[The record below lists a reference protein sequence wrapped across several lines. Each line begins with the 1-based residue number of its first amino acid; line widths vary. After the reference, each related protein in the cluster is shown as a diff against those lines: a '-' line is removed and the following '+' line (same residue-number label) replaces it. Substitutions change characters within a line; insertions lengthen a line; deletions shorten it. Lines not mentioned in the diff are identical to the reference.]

1 MKKLSNSKMLMCL
14 GLAIGCVSTTVL
26 VISKNSSNVLEAS
39 NYSTNSVPKNINL
52 NDTSA
57 SDIREYYS
65 SLNSLST
72 SERQGTNLLKNLK
85 PILKNGQKYFSYA
98 GSATTAVW
106 QAYEIVD
113 RDWVKSPASEISGY
127 NGSTGWIT
135 NYSYG
140 TSNSNTGM
148 NPYVHALYVNR
159 DTENLTRAWGNHNQD
174 QWGINQEHLWAK
186 SNGFQSESPGTGARG
201 DMMHLWAGNGRVNG
215 DTHSNYFYGYVD
227 TTKSYND
234 AGSYASTLS
243 GNRRG
248 TSRTLGGS
256 QTVFEPQDADKGDIA
271 RAIFYMA
278 ARYNY
283 LSGSDSDGIDS
294 GNPNLEIVNALKT
307 DTNSYDSTTT
317 KTGKMGI
324 LQDLLEW
331 NRMDPPDSWEIH
343 RNNLLYNNF
352 TNNRN
357 PFIDFPEWAEY
368 VWGKSVSGSY
378 NSSPTGFATPNS
390 NNINLFGNG
399 GVNPNPGVVS
409 VTVSPDSLGLDLNG
423 TTTGNLTAS
432 VVVTDGA
439 SQTVNWTSSNTNVA
453 TVSSTGVVTAVAIGT
468 CTITATS
475 TADNTKS
482 DTCSVAVVDSAGGQL
497 GVPEDGIIYF
507 GNTTGKT
514 NIDQTSVTA
523 NDSLNNTWT
532 ITTTGTT
539 SFTKNADYSQIGSNK
554 NPASTITFETTFDDE
569 KAVTAL
575 SISLGGFNGT
585 QGDVSLEVGN
595 NEIGAGSLNGS
606 SDVTVN
612 ATDLTKRGTSV
623 TIGIS
628 NIDKGVK
635 VYNISYTYASVNHSS
650 KELSSISLDTA
661 SVTKNFCVGDT
672 FTSEGLITTAH
683 YDDNSESV
691 VTPASVSTP
700 DMSTAGNKTVTV
712 TYTEGGVT
720 KTATY
725 QITVS
730 EPIVTSIT
738 ATVDQTF
745 HPGDMIITSDIY
757 VEDNLGNEIV
767 DFDFANEEY
776 EFTYDDAPSGG
787 GVAVKTFANAVSY
800 GNLTCDVS
808 VNVSRKAYKTV
819 TTLLDTIDREFTGMI
834 STQYHDW
841 TKTATN
847 SGIVYEGNSA
857 TTDGTVQ
864 LRTTNSNSGIVATA
878 NSNELN
884 VLSVSLTWHSNN
896 QENRKVDIY
905 AKNTPYS
912 APTDLY
918 DTSTQGT
925 KIGTIN
931 LNVTDALEFSGSYLY
946 IGLKSNYG
954 AIYLDDITISYGNK
968 QTAENVANYIMYA
981 DAEGQCENK
990 FDFAKDY
997 FEEMYIADKTEFMS
1011 SDDYVIAS
1019 ARTRFLA
1026 WARYHNTQITYLNGE
1041 YVFSKLNSLHNYSAE
1056 NLFEDNSNSIFILLV
1071 VCTVGVGAVSI
1082 FYLLKKKKKSL

>member
-1 MKKLSNSKMLMCL
+1 MKKIFNNKLLMCL
-14 GLAIGCVSTTVL
+14 GLALGCVP
-26 VISKNSSNVLEAS
+26 VIALTIDKNSSKEVEAS

-52 NDTSA
+52 NDASA

-72 SERQGTNLLKNLK
+72 NERQGTNLLKNLK

-127 NGSTGWIT
+127 DASSGWIT

-159 DTENLTRAWGNHNQD
+159 DIDNETRAWGNHNQN

-215 DTHSNYFYGYVD
+215 DTHSNYYYGYVD
-227 TTKSYND
+227 TTKTYND

-248 TSRTLGGS
+248 TSRTLGSGIE
-256 QTVFEPQDADKGDIA
+256 QVFEPQDSDKGDIA

-283 LSGSDSDGIDS
+283 LSGSDSDGIDA

-331 NRMDPPDSWEIH
+331 NRLDPPDSWEIH

-378 NSSPTGFATPNS
+378 NSSPTGFAAPSS
-390 NNINLFGNG
+390 NNINQFGNG
-399 GVNPNPGVVS
+399 TVDPNPSVVS
-409 VTVSPDSLGLDLNG
+409 VTVSPSTLKLDLNK
-423 TTTGNLTAS
+423 TATANLTAT
-432 VVVTDGA
+432 VNVTNGA
-439 SQTVNWTSSNTNVA
+439 SQNVTWESSNPSIAN
-453 TVSSTGVVTAVAIGT
+453 VSSSGAVTGLAVGN
-468 CTITATS
+468 CVITATS
-475 TADNTKS
+475 EFDSTKYGECTITVIDSSQGLSTGHKYKLGWGAASGEEGTYTNFADVS
-482 DTCSVAVVDSAGGQL
+482 GSVNDLFSFTTSKNGSSSVPAYNANASELRLYYSASGTGGSITI
-497 GVPEDGIIYF
+497 VPEDGITITDAVIKTSTEPLMGYSVD
-507 GNTTGKT
+507 GGSVVTISKENSQYTIEDISASSSLTLQNVNTT
-514 NIDQTSVTA
+514 
-523 NDSLNNTWT
+523 NTQLRIST
-532 ITTTGTT
+532 IELT
-539 SFTKNADYSQIGSNK
+539 YSQAGGLQQK
-554 NPASTITFETTFDDE
+554 N
-569 KAVTAL
+569 
-575 SISLGGFNGT
+575 
-585 QGDVSLEVGN
+585 
-595 NEIGAGSLNGS
+595 
-606 SDVTVN
+606 
-612 ATDLTKRGTSV
+612 
-623 TIGIS
+623 
-628 NIDKGVK
+628 
-635 VYNISYTYASVNHSS
+635 
-650 KELSSISLDTA
+650 LSSISLDSTNA
-661 SVTKNFCVGDT
+661 KTNYYVDDDFIYN
-672 FTSEGLITTAH
+672 GLIVTAH

-691 VTPASVSTP
+691 VTPTSVSTP

-730 EPIVTSIT
+730 EPTVTSIT

-757 VEDNLGNEIV
+757 VEDNLGNEV
-767 DFDFANEEY
+767 ADFDFADEEY

-787 GVAVKTFANAVSY
+787 GVGVKTFADAVSY
-800 GNLTCDVS
+800 GNLKCDVS
-808 VNVSRKAYKTV
+808 VNVSRTPYKEV
-819 TTLLDTIDREFTGMI
+819 ATLSDIIDREFTGMT
-834 STQYHDW
+834 STQYYDW

-847 SGIVYEGNSA
+847 SGIVYKGNSA
-857 TTDGTVQ
+857 TTNGTVQ
-864 LRTTNSNSGIVATA
+864 LRTNNNNSGIVVAT
-878 NSNELN
+878 NSTG
-884 VLSVSLTWHSNN
+884 LSVSSVSLSWNSSTSDGRIV
-896 QENRKVDIY
+896 EVYGKSTAYSSPSDLYESSKGTLLGTI
-905 AKNTPYS
+905 AKNDSTP
-912 APTDLY
+912 L
-918 DTSTQGT
+918 
-925 KIGTIN
+925 TI
-931 LNVTDALEFSGSYLY
+931 SGSYLY
-946 IGLKSNYG
+946 LGLKSKSG
-954 AIYLDDITISYGNK
+954 ALFLDDITINYGNK
-968 QTAENVANYIMYA
+968 QSAKNVANYIMYA
-981 DAEGQCENK
+981 DTDGQCENK
-990 FDFAKDY
+990 FDFAKEY
-997 FEEMYIADKTEFMS
+997 FEEMYIADKIEFMS
-1011 SDDYVIAS
+1011 SNDYVIAT
-1019 ARTRFLA
+1019 ARNRFLA
-1026 WARYHNTQITYLNGE
+1026 WARHHHIQVTYLNGD
-1041 YVFSKLNSLHNYSAE
+1041 YVFSNLNSFYNYSGE
-1056 NLFEDNSNSIFILLV
+1056 NLYVDNNNAVVILLII
-1071 VCTVGVGAVSI
+1071 CTVGAGALSI
-1082 FYLLKKKKKSL
+1082 LYLLKKKKKSI

>member
-26 VISKNSSNVLEAS
+26 VIGKNSSNALEAS

-85 PILKNGQKYFSYA
+85 PILKNGQKYFSYS

-127 NGSTGWIT
+127 NASTGWIS

-140 TSNSNTGM
+140 SSNSNTGM

-283 LSGSDSDGIDS
+283 LSGSDSDGIDA

-378 NSSPTGFATPNS
+378 NSSPTGFAAPSS
-390 NNINLFGNG
+390 NNINQFGNG
-399 GVNPNPGVVS
+399 IVDPNPSVVS
-409 VTVSPDSLGLDLNG
+409 VTVSPSTLKLDLNK
-423 TTTGNLTAS
+423 TATANLT
-432 VVVTDGA
+432 VTVNVTNGA
-439 SQTVNWTSSNTNVA
+439 SQNVTWESSNPSIAN
-453 TVSSTGVVTAVAIGT
+453 VSSSGAVTGLAVGT
-468 CTITATS
+468 CVITATS
-475 TADNTKS
+475 EFDSTKYGECAITVIDSSQGLSTGHKYKLGWGAASGEEGTYTNFADVS
-482 DTCSVAVVDSAGGQL
+482 GSVNDLFSFTTNKNGSSSVPAYNANSSELRLYYGAGGN
-497 GVPEDGIIYF
+497 GGSITIVPEDGITITDAVIKTSTDPLIGYSVD
-507 GNTTGKT
+507 GGSVVTISRENSQYTIEDISASSSLTLQNVNTT
-514 NIDQTSVTA
+514 
-523 NDSLNNTWT
+523 NTQLRIST
-532 ITTTGTT
+532 IELT
-539 SFTKNADYSQIGSNK
+539 YSQAGGLQQK
-554 NPASTITFETTFDDE
+554 N
-569 KAVTAL
+569 L
-575 SISLGGFNGT
+575 S
-585 QGDVSLEVGN
+585 
-595 NEIGAGSLNGS
+595 
-606 SDVTVN
+606 
-612 ATDLTKRGTSV
+612 R
-623 TIGIS
+623 
-628 NIDKGVK
+628 
-635 VYNISYTYASVNHSS
+635 
-650 KELSSISLDTA
+650 ISLDSTNA
-661 SVTKNFCVGDT
+661 KTNYYVVDD
-672 FTSEGLITTAH
+672 FTYNGLIVTAH
-683 YDDNSESV
+683 YDDNSENV
-691 VTPASVSTP
+691 VTPTSVSTP

-712 TYTEGGVT
+712 TYTENGVT

-730 EPIVTSIT
+730 EPTVTSIT
-738 ATVDQTF
+738 ATVNQTF
-745 HPGDMIITSDIY
+745 HPGDIIITSDIY
-757 VEDNLGNEIV
+757 VEDNLGNEVV
-767 DFDFANEEY
+767 DFDFADEEY

-787 GVAVKTFANAVSY
+787 GVAVKTFANAVNY

-808 VNVSRKAYKTV
+808 VNVSRKAYQQITNASDV
-819 TTLLDTIDREFTGMI
+819 INNALTGL
-834 STQYHDW
+834 SGNAYVDW

-847 SGIVYEGNSA
+847 SGVTYSGQSAAGNSS
-857 TTDGTVQ
+857 VQ
-864 LRTTNSNSGIVATA
+864 LRSSNSNSGIVVTSNP
-878 NSNELN
+878 NSLN
-884 VLSVSLTWHSNN
+884 ALSISLNWHSATDAS
-896 QENRKVDIY
+896 RTVDIY

-918 DTSTQGT
+918 DSSKRGT
-925 KIGTIN
+925 KLGSIN
-931 LNVTDALEFSGSYLY
+931 AFSTAAFEISGSYLY
-946 IGLKSNYG
+946 VGLRSSGG
-954 AIYLDDITISYGNK
+954 ALYLEDITISYGNK
-968 QTAENVANYIMYA
+968 QSAENVANYIMYA

-990 FDFAKDY
+990 FDFAKEY

-1011 SDDYVIAS
+1011 SNDYVIAT
-1019 ARTRFLA
+1019 ARNRFLA
-1026 WARYHNTQITYLNGE
+1026 WARHHHIQVTYLNGD
-1041 YVFSKLNSLHNYSAE
+1041 YVFSNLNSFYNYSGE
-1056 NLFEDNSNSIFILLV
+1056 NLNVDNNNTVVILLII
-1071 VCTVGVGAVSI
+1071 CTVGAGALSVL
-1082 FYLLKKKKKSL
+1082 YLLKKKKKSI